1 MWSAL
6 VGIFRDVRPR
16 AESFGGAGS
25 VAPGETG
32 WQVRSWHVLVQEASV
47 ETIAVARRVHGYDF
61 LREAASGLALVF
73 AWNEPNT
80 VKIGE
85 T

>member
-1 MWSAL
+1 MFGL
-6 VGIFRDVRPR
+6 

-47 ETIAVARRVHGYDF
+47 ETIAVARRVHGYGF
-61 LREAASGLALVF
+61 LREAASGLPLVSHGM
-73 AWNEPNT
+73 NR
-80 VKIGE
+80 VLSS
-85 T
+85 

>member
-1 MWSAL
+1 MVRSCRNFSRCSAS
-6 VGIFRDVRPR
+6 RK
-16 AESFGGAGS
+16 ASGGAGS

-61 LREAASGLALVF
+61 LREAASGLPLVSHGM
-73 AWNEPNT
+73 NR
-80 VKIGE
+80 VLSS
-85 T
+85 